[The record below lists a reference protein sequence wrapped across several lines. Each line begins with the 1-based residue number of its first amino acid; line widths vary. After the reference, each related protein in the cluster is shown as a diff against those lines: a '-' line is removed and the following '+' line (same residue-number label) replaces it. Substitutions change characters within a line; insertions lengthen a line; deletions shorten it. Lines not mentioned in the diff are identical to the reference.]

1 MLAGG
6 GVGFWDLWEG
16 GGRTEGG
23 ETKKKMFISVDAG
36 GGHCQPIAMSNIRIA
51 ATQRKINRTNNPLL
65 LEWFIKKTEWTRQE
79 DEKLLHL
86 AKLVPEPFLGGDNPE
101 MHPSEFYGVTTR
113 KKEIQTMPTPS
124 ATPEVPPKN
133 EYQIVVQPVP
143 EDDDEPEEKTE
154 EDMFD
159 RLAREGAEEE
169 ARQQALLR
177 KR

>member
-1 MLAGG
+1 MRSQRGG
-6 GVGFWDLWEG
+6 HQVRVARPLHQKGFVCKLWEP
-16 GGRTEGG
+16 
-23 ETKKKMFISVDAG
+23 IS
-36 GGHCQPIAMSNIRIA
+36 I
-51 ATQRKINRTNNPLL
+51 T
-65 LEWFIKKTEWTRQE
+65 TEWTRQE

>member
-1 MLAGG
+1 MRSQRGG
-6 GVGFWDLWEG
+6 HQVRVARPLHQKGFVCKLWEPISI
-16 GGRTEGG
+16 RVYNVWSCSDSFW
-23 ETKKKMFISVDAG
+23 MFKYLI
-36 GGHCQPIAMSNIRIA
+36 CN
-51 ATQRKINRTNNPLL
+51 
-65 LEWFIKKTEWTRQE
+65 ETEWTRQE